1 MEYTQKTK
9 SHALQP
15 QFSDISER
23 VIRSLDSKVPKLARQ
38 PWEPMMLGTPY
49 MIRAKHQMLIT
60 KSNYNAIIHKSIVD
74 LVHTFTHRM
83 LTRSF

>member
-38 PWEPMMLGTPY
+38 PWEPMMLGTL
-49 MIRAKHQMLIT
+49 HD
-60 KSNYNAIIHKSIVD
+60 KS
-74 LVHTFTHRM
+74 
-83 LTRSF
+83 LTSDDYYKI

>member
-23 VIRSLDSKVPKLARQ
+23 VIRSLDSKVPKLAACENDKCYDITDGDDDHEGRNQ
-38 PWEPMMLGTPY
+38 QLILPKTHDTP
-49 MIRAKHQMLIT
+49 
-60 KSNYNAIIHKSIVD
+60 
-74 LVHTFTHRM
+74 
-83 LTRSF
+83 